1 MLQRYLGVIT
11 IGSVLRASVFSERD
25 ADLAKRQT
33 PNAKRILTFGEAL
46 RFYELQ
52 RFTQAQAIEVMHQP
66 GICVRRKLGL

>member
-11 IGSVLRASVFSERD
+11 TGSVLRASVFSERD

-33 PNAKRILTFGEAL
+33 PNSKRILTFGEAL

-52 RFTQAQAIEVMHQP
+52 RFTQA
-66 GICVRRKLGL
+66 